1 MIKVWI
7 FVYNQVSNI
16 FRLESNDFYGDNI
29 SPREVNDAA
38 DHQDRNEIDDGK
50 NGYADNSSETLK
62 KVKEDLSPSMINNDV
77 ENRSKRQESLE
88 SAREKENKKYDKV
101 YIISF
106 YKKFSK
112 NL

>member
-1 MIKVWI
+1 
-7 FVYNQVSNI
+7 
-16 FRLESNDFYGDNI
+16 
-29 SPREVNDAA
+29 
-38 DHQDRNEIDDGK
+38 
-50 NGYADNSSETLK
+50 
-62 KVKEDLSPSMINNDV
+62 MINNDV